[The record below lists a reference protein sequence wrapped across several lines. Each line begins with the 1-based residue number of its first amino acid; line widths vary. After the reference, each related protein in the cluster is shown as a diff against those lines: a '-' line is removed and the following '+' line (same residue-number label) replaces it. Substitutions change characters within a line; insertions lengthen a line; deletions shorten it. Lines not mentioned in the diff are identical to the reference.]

1 MNFLIFFSDRLTYK
15 CLLPFFIM
23 EKICIIFLGTSNAI
37 PTSKRSHTAILLQYK
52 NENILIDCGEG
63 TQRQFKIAKIS
74 PNKLTKIFLTHWHG
88 DHVLGLPGLFQTL
101 HMNNYQKILNIYGP
115 QKTKQFIEE
124 LKKLFRLKLNT
135 NVHEVFSK
143 FIDEK
148 EFYLEAASMDH
159 DTPCLAYSFVIKEK
173 LRLDKKEI
181 GKLKLPNSPL
191 IGKLQE
197 GKDILFEGKKI
208 KAKDVAYKEPQRKVT
223 FVLDTSFNQNAI
235 TLAKN
240 SDLLICE
247 SSFTQEESERA
258 KEYKH
263 LTAHDAA
270 TIAKK
275 SNSKKLILTHI
286 SQRYEHNP
294 SQILEEAKKVF
305 KNTTLAEDFDVVE
318 I

>member
-1 MNFLIFFSDRLTYK
+1 
-15 CLLPFFIM
+15 M
-23 EKICIIFLGTSNAI
+23 EKIFVTFLGTSNAI

-63 TQRQFKIAKIS
+63 TQRQFKIAKLS
-74 PNKLTKIFLTHWHG
+74 SNKLTKILLTHWHG

-101 HMNNYQKILNIYGP
+101 HMDDYQKTLEIYGP
-115 QKTKQFIEE
+115 KRTEQFIEE

-143 FIDEK
+143 FINEK
-148 EFYLEAASMDH
+148 EFYVEAAAMHH

-173 LRLDKKEI
+173 LRLYKNKI
-181 GKLKLPNSPL
+181 KKLKLPNSPL

-208 KAKDVAYKEPQRKVT
+208 KAKDVTYKEPERKVT

-247 SSFTQEESERA
+247 SSSTQEESERA

-275 SNSKKLILTHI
+275 SNSKKLILTHL
-286 SQRYEHNP
+286 SQRYEHDTSP
-294 SQILEEAKKVF
+294 ILEEAKKIF
-305 KNTTLAEDFDVVE
+305 KNTTLAKDFEVIE